1 MKLKIEK
8 TVVEEIEV
16 EYPYFTS
23 NKVHFY
29 MFSEA
34 GTCFQISEYS
44 QSMQVHQKDAFPMS
58 WMLHEKISEE
68 DFREEHRKLVETL
81 SRYYKINFK

>member
-23 NKVHFY
+23 NTVHFY

-44 QSMQVHQKDAFPMS
+44 QSMQIHQKDAFPMS
-58 WMLHEKISEE
+58 WMLHEEVSKE
-68 DFREEHRKLVETL
+68 DFREEYRKVAKVL
-81 SRYYKINFK
+81 SENYNTIF

>member
-23 NKVHFY
+23 NRVHYF
-29 MFSEA
+29 MFAED
-34 GTCFQISEYS
+34 GTCLQVSEYA
-44 QSMQVHQKDAFPMS
+44 QSVQVHQKDAFPMS

-68 DFREEHRKLVETL
+68 DFREEHQKMVETFNK
-81 SRYYKINFK
+81 YYNIIFK